1 MARRWGQHDPCVL
14 EAEEQPNA
22 YGTSRS
28 SQITLKE
35 RGKLVPGTGTSRC
48 ASHHMPFTT
57 CPLPQAYVPPLWALG
72 GLRLEPQQ
80 FVAHSWLLIQTQRSS
95 HDVYMTFI
103 CARSTI
109 TYLNS
114 TTPILVYKMNLM
126 QTQRVCTSVCV
137 HISLPP
143 YIYKKITSER
153 TKLPET
159 HNPTKYIS
167 PPAHIF
173 LPEEPLQIFPQP

>member
-1 MARRWGQHDPCVL
+1 
-14 EAEEQPNA
+14 
-22 YGTSRS
+22 
-28 SQITLKE
+28 
-35 RGKLVPGTGTSRC
+35 
-48 ASHHMPFTT
+48 MPT
-57 CPLPQAYVPPLWALG
+57 LWALG
-72 GLRLEPQQ
+72 DLRLEPQQ
-80 FVAHSWLLIQTQRSS
+80 FVAHSWLLVSTQGSL
-95 HDVYMTFI
+95 HGAYMTFI
-103 CARSTI
+103 CARSSI

-114 TTPILVYKMNLM
+114 TTPILVYKMNLR
-126 QTQRVCTSVCV
+126 QTQRVCTSVRV
-137 HISLPP
+137 HISPSS